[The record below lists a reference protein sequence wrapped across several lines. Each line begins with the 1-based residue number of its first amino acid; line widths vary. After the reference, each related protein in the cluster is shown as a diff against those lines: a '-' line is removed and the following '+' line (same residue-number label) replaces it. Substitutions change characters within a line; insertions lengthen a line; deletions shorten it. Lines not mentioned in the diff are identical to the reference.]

1 MNRYAQAKYDV
12 EKYPASGFEKIVVFE
27 LLGSD
32 QMGCAT
38 GIVFPNVLY
47 GQGNISRTAL
57 DVVKDTVK
65 KNNNNNLIRT
75 VNIGQYI
82 GIQTLET
89 PHNDIESD
97 LESNKEELD
106 RRKLD
111 NYITYTNASL
121 ICSFKDFKVALP
133 EDIIPKIAKYRTLA
147 TKANED
153 VFNDTHELTTDE
165 ETELVKLIAELDSY
179 FSKCTSDII

>member
-1 MNRYAQAKYDV
+1 MNRYARAKYDV
-12 EKYPASGFEKIVVFE
+12 EKYPASGFERIVVFE
-27 LLGSD
+27 MLGGEQTGYS
-32 QMGCAT
+32 T

-75 VNIGQYI
+75 VNIGHDI
-82 GIQTLET
+82 GLTNLEYK
-89 PHNDIESD
+89 HNAIKQGLKD
-97 LESNKEELD
+97 NKDELD
-106 RRKLD
+106 RRLLD
-111 NYITYTNASL
+111 DYYTYTNASL
-121 ICSFKDFKVALP
+121 IGAFKEFKVAIP
-133 EDIIPKIAKYRTLA
+133 ADIVSNIADYRTLA

-153 VFNDTHELTTDE
+153 IFNDTHKMTDDDEKRLTQKCAT
-165 ETELVKLIAELDSY
+165 LDAY